1 MNKGQTAGLT
11 AFFEAMSLPQTS
23 LLGLLKAGCPGNSRQ
38 MLKCIKGGWCQVA
51 KKWAVLRVGAERRES
66 IAGLP

>member
-23 LLGLLKAGCPGNSRQ
+23 LLGLLKAGCPGNWGANSRQ
-38 MLKCIKGGWCQVA
+38 MDKRGPGLVPGGKEMGSTEGW
-51 KKWAVLRVGAERRES
+51 W
-66 IAGLP
+66 